1 MENRLVQ
8 IQNFTKFHLISRI
21 FFVGPPLTHSC
32 THASIVP
39 TPDKQGVI
47 LLGCYQNHDPIYEL
61 QTVNGHLEWKTWD
74 RELQVQRDD
83 TVAMLVP
90 HDLVNCE

>member
-1 MENRLVQ
+1 MENRLEHQ
-8 IQNFTKFHLISRI
+8 KLSKFHRISLN

-32 THASIVP
+32 THASIVT

-61 QTVNGHLEWKTWD
+61 QTVNGHLDWKMWD
-74 RELQVQRDD
+74 RQLQVQRDD

-90 HDLVNCE
+90 HDIVNCE